1 MANAFFHSEHA
12 GRVVVRWFAVAAFSA
27 FSAGCGRPAAVSDGV
42 AERVVIGA
50 DTVVVC
56 DLNKI
61 RDTID
66 LPLSELT
73 AEKLRIVK
81 LETRPEAFFKP
92 SKTFVSENYIGV
104 VGYEPASFKLFDG
117 NGKFLNDIGTQG
129 RGPNEYRNIYWA
141 QIDEGS
147 GRVFILPWQSD
158 RILVF
163 GLDGSSLPSI
173 PLPCRS
179 PKGIFRA
186 NPDSTVS
193 VSVLPFE
200 NAGIESFVWN
210 QDMQGNVVARID
222 AAPFRI
228 KADFGNEMASGSAT
242 RFEPVLMYSDGHR
255 PDSLRYYDPQANRLV
270 PVFAVRHLAER
281 KPIYPKY
288 AETGDYFWAS
298 FSQTLEQ
305 TGAHSFTS

>member
-1 MANAFFHSEHA
+1 MRFFIRNMPDASSSV
-12 GRVVVRWFAVAAFSA
+12 GSPLRRFRLF
-27 FSAGCGRPAAVSDGV
+27 RL

-147 GRVFILPWQSD
+147 GRVFILPWQVSERD
-158 RILVF
+158 FPGEPR
-163 GLDGSSLPSI
+163 LDGFGKRPAVRKRGNRKFRLEPRYAGKRGRPDRCG
-173 PLPCRS
+173 PLPDQ
-179 PKGIFRA
+179 GEFR
-186 NPDSTVS
+186 
-193 VSVLPFE
+193 E
-200 NAGIESFVWN
+200 
-210 QDMQGNVVARID
+210 
-222 AAPFRI
+222 
-228 KADFGNEMASGSAT
+228 
-242 RFEPVLMYSDGHR
+242 
-255 PDSLRYYDPQANRLV
+255 
-270 PVFAVRHLAER
+270 
-281 KPIYPKY
+281 
-288 AETGDYFWAS
+288 
-298 FSQTLEQ
+298 
-305 TGAHSFTS
+305 

>member
-27 FSAGCGRPAAVSDGV
+27 FSAFSAWLRPPAAVSDGV

-163 GLDGSSLPSI
+163 GLDGRR
-173 PLPCRS
+173 CRRYRCLAGLR
-179 PKGIFRA
+179 KGFSGRTPTRRFR
-186 NPDSTVS
+186 
-193 VSVLPFE
+193 
-200 NAGIESFVWN
+200 
-210 QDMQGNVVARID
+210 
-222 AAPFRI
+222 
-228 KADFGNEMASGSAT
+228 
-242 RFEPVLMYSDGHR
+242 
-255 PDSLRYYDPQANRLV
+255 
-270 PVFAVRHLAER
+270 
-281 KPIYPKY
+281 
-288 AETGDYFWAS
+288 
-298 FSQTLEQ
+298 
-305 TGAHSFTS
+305 

>member
-66 LPLSELT
+66 LPLSEQT

-129 RGPNEYRNIYWA
+129 RGPN
-141 QIDEGS
+141 
-147 GRVFILPWQSD
+147 
-158 RILVF
+158 
-163 GLDGSSLPSI
+163 
-173 PLPCRS
+173 
-179 PKGIFRA
+179 
-186 NPDSTVS
+186 
-193 VSVLPFE
+193 
-200 NAGIESFVWN
+200 
-210 QDMQGNVVARID
+210 
-222 AAPFRI
+222 
-228 KADFGNEMASGSAT
+228 
-242 RFEPVLMYSDGHR
+242 
-255 PDSLRYYDPQANRLV
+255 
-270 PVFAVRHLAER
+270 
-281 KPIYPKY
+281 
-288 AETGDYFWAS
+288 
-298 FSQTLEQ
+298 
-305 TGAHSFTS
+305 

>member
-141 QIDEGS
+141 QIDECLSCRGKATGFWSSGSTGRRCRRYRCLADLRKGFS
-147 GRVFILPWQSD
+147 GRTPT
-158 RILVF
+158 R
-163 GLDGSSLPSI
+163 
-173 PLPCRS
+173 R
-179 PKGIFRA
+179 FR
-186 NPDSTVS
+186 
-193 VSVLPFE
+193 
-200 NAGIESFVWN
+200 
-210 QDMQGNVVARID
+210 
-222 AAPFRI
+222 
-228 KADFGNEMASGSAT
+228 
-242 RFEPVLMYSDGHR
+242 
-255 PDSLRYYDPQANRLV
+255 
-270 PVFAVRHLAER
+270 
-281 KPIYPKY
+281 
-288 AETGDYFWAS
+288 
-298 FSQTLEQ
+298 
-305 TGAHSFTS
+305 